1 MRICKYKNSLVLS
14 PMVHRHTQTWKQHL
28 LHHSVSL
35 TLNRTHDSGRL
46 GALSVCHVAQE
57 PRVWSAPPAGEQRSD
72 LQLMH
77 CWISATGCAVELDQ
91 KTAQSQ
97 PLPSEVLK
105 LLTCHI
111 QGALGKV
118 ETHTPMHSYSSL
130 MFISLNLRM
139 GKVCETWGLLKC
151 KKKGSRLWPRSF
163 LLCFSKKS

>member
-1 MRICKYKNSLVLS
+1 MEGNNADNAKWESANIKTQSCSLADG
-14 PMVHRHTQTWKQHL
+14 PQTHRHTHKPESNTCCKIV

-35 TLNRTHDSGRL
+35 TLHRTHDSGRL

-77 CWISATGCAVELDQ
+77 CWISATGCAVELLQ
-91 KTAQSQ
+91 TNSPIT

-111 QGALGKV
+111 QGALGKSGN
-118 ETHTPMHSYSSL
+118 THTTALLHLSDVYFLKSKNGKSL
-130 MFISLNLRM
+130 WNL
-139 GKVCETWGLLKC
+139 GY
-151 KKKGSRLWPRSF
+151 
-163 LLCFSKKS
+163 